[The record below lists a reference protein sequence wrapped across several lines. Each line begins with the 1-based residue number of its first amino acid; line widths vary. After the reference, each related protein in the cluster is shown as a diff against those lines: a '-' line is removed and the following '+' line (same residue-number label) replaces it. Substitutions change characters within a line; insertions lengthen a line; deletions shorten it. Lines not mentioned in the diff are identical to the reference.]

1 MWRIPV
7 LLVSRARR
15 RYVAMFV
22 GFLIIIAVVGVWCGV
37 WPDWSAVVASI
48 VVVLVALP
56 AWFRDT
62 TEAPSSSAS
71 QLAPTSSASQPAPTS
86 SASQPETSQMPIAS
100 QLPLDSGDLAAL
112 SHALATA
119 IWRKRDIERI
129 AGQAGIPRAY
139 VDFEGNAQTLWDE
152 VLNQAQKRP
161 AKTFSAV
168 LALAVDQAPSLHHA
182 EVVAFWQ
189 ARLGRGESGV

>member
-1 MWRIPV
+1 MRRVPV
-7 LLVSRARR
+7 LLMGRARR
-15 RYVAMFV
+15 LYVAVFAV
-22 GFLIIIAVVGVWCGV
+22 FLILIAVVGVWCGV

-48 VVVLVALP
+48 LVVLLALP
-56 AWFRDT
+56 AWLRDT
-62 TEAPSSSAS
+62 AEAPSSSAS
-71 QLAPTSSASQPAPTS
+71 P
-86 SASQPETSQMPIAS
+86 PETSQMAIS
-100 QLPLDSGDLAAL
+100 SSLHLHTGDLTAL
-112 SHALATA
+112 AHALAAA

-139 VDFEGNAQTLWDE
+139 VDFDGNAQTMWDE

-168 LALAVDQAPSLHHA
+168 LALAVDQVPSLHHA
-182 EVVAFWQ
+182 EVVASWR